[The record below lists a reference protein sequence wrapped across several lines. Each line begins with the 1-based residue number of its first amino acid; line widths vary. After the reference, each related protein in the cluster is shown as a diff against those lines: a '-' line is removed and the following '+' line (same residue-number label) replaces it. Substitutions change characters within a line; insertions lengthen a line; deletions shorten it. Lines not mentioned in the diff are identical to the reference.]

1 MADPPPGRHPPLTPL
16 GLRQRAPYLAYR
28 GAAMVASAMP
38 RPVAALT
45 ADGLGLVMARSM
57 EGRRRMLERH
67 LRRVHGDAL
76 SEVALQREV
85 RRTFRSYA
93 RYWMES
99 FRLGQ
104 TAAEELDAGM
114 TWEGVGHLEAALAK
128 GNGAIMVM
136 PHLGGWD
143 FGAAW
148 FCTLGYRVT
157 VVAERV
163 DPPELFDWFV
173 SLRNRVGMK
182 VVALG
187 PEAGTAVLRALKNN
201 EVVGLI
207 SDRDILGTGAEVE
220 FFGER
225 TTLPSGPATLA
236 LRTGAP
242 ILPTAVYFT
251 GRRGHH
257 GVVRPPIPVERTGR
271 LRDDVARVTQDL
283 ARAFEDLIRVAPDQ
297 WHMLQPL
304 WPSDRQP
311 DPTPD

>member
-1 MADPPPGRHPPLTPL
+1 V

-28 GAAMVASAMP
+28 GAAAIANAMP
-38 RPVAALT
+38 RPVAAAT
-45 ADGLGLVMARSM
+45 ADGLGLVMMRAM
-57 EGRRRMLERH
+57 DGRRRMLERH
-67 LRRVHGDAL
+67 LRRVHGGAL
-76 SEVALQREV
+76 SDQALQREV

-99 FRLGQ
+99 FRLANTPLG
-104 TAAEELDAGM
+104 ALDAGM
-114 TWEGVGHLEAALAK
+114 SWEGVGHLETALAEGK
-128 GNGAIMVM
+128 GAIMVM

-148 FCTLGYRVT
+148 FCALGYPVT
-157 VVAERV
+157 VVAERI

-173 SLRNRVGMK
+173 RLRSDLGMRV
-182 VVALG
+182 VPLG
-187 PEAGTAVLRALKNN
+187 PEAGTAVLHALNRN

-207 SDRDILGTGAEVE
+207 SDRDIGGTGSEVE

-242 ILPTAVYFT
+242 ILPTAVYFR

-257 GVVRPPIPVERTGR
+257 GVIRPPVAAERKGR
-271 LRDDVARVTQDL
+271 LREDVDRVTQDL
-283 ARAFEDLIRVAPDQ
+283 AREYEALIRVAPDQ
-297 WHMLQPL
+297 WHLLQPN
-304 WPSDRQP
+304 WPSDHEAANP
-311 DPTPD
+311 A